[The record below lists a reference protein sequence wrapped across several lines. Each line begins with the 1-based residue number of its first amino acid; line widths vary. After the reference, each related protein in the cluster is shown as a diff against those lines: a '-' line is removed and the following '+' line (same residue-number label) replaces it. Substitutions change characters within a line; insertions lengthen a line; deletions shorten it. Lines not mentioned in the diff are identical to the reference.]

1 MKTLLLRMAGYH
13 VWAMEEILRRC
24 QPIPDPSY
32 RANLGAYYRSIHG
45 TLNHILLTDRIW
57 MGRITGNLYPFAG
70 LDQEVE
76 SDREAL
82 GQALLTQAASW
93 RPLLEAAPESALAEN
108 FRYKNAFGVEM
119 NVLRGGVH
127 LHVFNHATHHRGQ
140 ISTLIT
146 HLGFQVPEM
155 DLPDFLK
162 LPV

>member
-1 MKTLLLRMAGYH
+1 MKSLLLRMAGYH
-13 VWAMEEILRRC
+13 VWAMEEVLRRC
-24 QPIPDPSY
+24 APIPDPSY

-57 MGRITGNLYPFAG
+57 MGRITGNLYSFTS

-76 SDREAL
+76 SDRHAL
-82 GQALLTQAASW
+82 GAALLAQAAAW
-93 RPLLEAAPESALAEN
+93 KPLLETTPEEAFAAQ
-108 FRYKNAFGVEM
+108 FHYRNAFGAEM

-140 ISTLIT
+140 ISTLVT
-146 HLGFQVPEM
+146 HLGFPVPEM

-162 LPV
+162 I